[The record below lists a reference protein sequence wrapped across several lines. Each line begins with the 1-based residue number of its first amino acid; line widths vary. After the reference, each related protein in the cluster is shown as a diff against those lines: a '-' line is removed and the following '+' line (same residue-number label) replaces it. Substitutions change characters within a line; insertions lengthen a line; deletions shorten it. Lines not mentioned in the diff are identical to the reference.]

1 MSLTVTVKVL
11 ADHWGY
17 WNGSTTELLS
27 KGDIRENVDRGMAE
41 REAARKNIEILNPSA
56 KPKEKKVEKEPDL
69 HSMTV
74 AQLRK
79 LASDRK
85 IDLGDARKKADIL
98 EKLED

>member
-17 WNGSTTELLS
+17 WNGSTTELLT
-27 KGDIRENVDRGMAE
+27 KGDIRENVDREMAE

-56 KPKEKKVEKEPDL
+56 KKAKKVEKEPDL

-79 LASDRK
+79 LASDRD
-85 IDLGDARKKADIL
+85 IDLGDAKKKADIL